1 MLRVQVGCGGGG
13 QSPGEKPAPLAA
25 STPLSSLPP
34 SLPPQSPP
42 RPSSQPPPPPPQQ
55 QHLAVKVV
63 RKGQAAL
70 EKVMWEVHVL
80 RNLQGH
86 PHIVRLIDVVDVVD
100 SCYMIMERV
109 DGPCLLG

>member
-1 MLRVQVGCGGGG
+1 M
-13 QSPGEKPAPLAA
+13 
-25 STPLSSLPP
+25 
-34 SLPPQSPP
+34 
-42 RPSSQPPPPPPQQ
+42 
-55 QHLAVKVV
+55 KVV